1 MPPFW
6 RRAFLTAGATAGS
19 DTITATATGLTGSP
33 IKFTA
38 LVVTASL
45 TDSVTVD
52 SGISFTSRRNGTS
65 NPAVDTIAVGGTMT
79 WVWAG
84 GDHGIQS
91 TGTPSFTSQ
100 AAAQTSGTYAVT
112 FAAAGTYTYDCLV
125 HGSLMTGRI
134 VVRSSRGSRYSERP
148 REASGAARFWGY
160 VPLPDC

>member
-1 MPPFW
+1 
-6 RRAFLTAGATAGS
+6 
-19 DTITATATGLTGSP
+19 
-33 IKFTA
+33 
-38 LVVTASL
+38 
-45 TDSVTVD
+45 
-52 SGISFTSRRNGTS
+52 
-65 NPAVDTIAVGGTMT
+65 MT

-134 VVRSSRGSRYSERP
+134 VGGSSARFPILRAAPGSFRGRSFVGVRSYRTAEP
-148 REASGAARFWGY
+148 APTGAATPW
-160 VPLPDC
+160 PSAPPA